1 MDNEILV
8 QQLEATGDYKV
19 IRRFIAP
26 DHYASLDGVDR
37 QQLRIAM
44 IIDTETTGL
53 NKETDKIID
62 LGFVLAEFNAKTGQ
76 VHRIVERYSGFE
88 DPGMPIPASITQLTG
103 IQDADVAGQVLD
115 EARVEAAIARASV
128 VIAHNAA
135 FDRGFLERRFPSF
148 VSKWWACSQKE
159 APWQEMMTGSA
170 KLEWLAYQLGGVFYR
185 AHRALVDAEV
195 LLFILTKTGPSARTI
210 LSHVLES
217 SARRTFCVWA
227 ENAPFDKKDVLKK
240 EKGYRWSDGSS
251 AERPIKAWYK
261 AGVVDLAAELAML
274 GAEVYDRPAQVT
286 VDTISG
292 RERYTERYLTRD
304 KMPVAVP

>member
-19 IRRFIAP
+19 IRRLIAP
-26 DHYASLDGVDR
+26 DHYASLDGVDL

-148 VSKWWACSQKE
+148 VSKWWC
-159 APWQEMMTGSA
+159 
-170 KLEWLAYQLGGVFYR
+170 
-185 AHRALVDAEV
+185 H
-195 LLFILTKTGPSARTI
+195 
-210 LSHVLES
+210 
-217 SARRTFCVWA
+217 
-227 ENAPFDKKDVLKK
+227 
-240 EKGYRWSDGSS
+240 
-251 AERPIKAWYK
+251 
-261 AGVVDLAAELAML
+261 
-274 GAEVYDRPAQVT
+274 
-286 VDTISG
+286 
-292 RERYTERYLTRD
+292 
-304 KMPVAVP
+304 